1 METRKKDKV
10 LELER
15 LNIRNA
21 IQGVVKHLK
30 YIIQNKAVISISW
43 K

>member
-21 IQGVVKHLK
+21 IQGVVKHL
-30 YIIQNKAVISISW
+30 NVF
-43 K
+43 